1 MTTVDDLCRWLEV
14 RFPPRLAED
23 WDNVGLLL
31 GDRAG
36 AVTRVMTCLT
46 LTDESCEEAIRER
59 VELVV
64 SHHPLPFRPVKS
76 LTSDS
81 VTGRLIWKLARAGV
95 SVYSPHTAF
104 DSAAGG
110 INQQLAA
117 RLGLSAIAPLV
128 PATATGDPEVGAG
141 RWGRLA
147 QPCTDDAFG
156 QLLKSVFPDSLV
168 RQGPTTG
175 RACERVAV
183 ACGSGGS
190 LISGAADCGCD
201 TFVTGEATFHSCL
214 EAASRGINLFL
225 VGHHQSERF
234 AVEWLAGAIAG
245 DFNSLRVWA
254 SRDECD
260 PLSVVG

>member
-1 MTTVDDLCRWLEV
+1 MTTVEDLCHWLEE
-14 RFPPRLAED
+14 RFPARLAED

-31 GDRAG
+31 GDRAEE
-36 AVTRVMTCLT
+36 VTRVMTCLT
-46 LTDESCEEAIRER
+46 LTDESCAEAIRER

-64 SHHPLPFRPVKS
+64 SHHPLPFRLVKS

-117 RLGLSAIAPLV
+117 RMGLSAIVPLL
-128 PATATGDPEVGAG
+128 PAGTAGDPDVGAG
-141 RWGRLA
+141 RWGSLSA
-147 QPCTDDAFG
+147 PASDHAFG
-156 QLLKSVFPDSLV
+156 QLLNSQFPGALI
-168 RQGPTTG
+168 RRGPATG
-175 RACERVAV
+175 RVSHRVAI

-190 LISGAADCGCD
+190 LLGDAARCGCD
-201 TFVTGEATFHSCL
+201 TLVTGEATFHTCL
-214 EAASRGINLFL
+214 ESAARRINLYL
-225 VGHHQSERF
+225 VGHYQSERI
-234 AVEWLAGAIAG
+234 ALEWLAETIAA
-245 DFNSLRVWA
+245 DFASCKVWA

-260 PLSVVG
+260 PFSAVI